1 MDFISHHPLLFVFV
15 AFIWLAIPKSS
26 SIPKHIQCSVSIVI
40 PSCSRLFLKMLINLL
55 GQCADYGT
63 FFLIGILSFLYHPL
77 QLDIRWTFLVLFILH
92 ISRYTAMATMLD
104 IVQWKR
110 KKPLLKNTSEEN
122 ILNLTFRGSVSLLLA
137 MRLEG
142 ELIDTMGVRI
152 IFCTLLLSVWA
163 SVANVLVG
171 MTFPVCSSTIT
182 SMMCNIQLL

>member
-1 MDFISHHPLLFVFV
+1 
-15 AFIWLAIPKSS
+15 
-26 SIPKHIQCSVSIVI
+26 
-40 PSCSRLFLKMLINLL
+40 MLINFL

-63 FFLIGILSFLYHPL
+63 FFLIGVLSFLYHPL
-77 QLDIRWTFLVLFILH
+77 GIDYRWTFLVLLILYL
-92 ISRYTAMATMLD
+92 SRYTAMATMLD

-110 KKPLLKNTSEEN
+110 KKPLLQNSSEEK

-163 SVANVLVG
+163 SVANMLVG
-171 MTFPVCSSTIT
+171 MTFPVCS
-182 SMMCNIQLL
+182 